1 MWPGHL
7 REHLEGC
14 TGCRAW
20 ASRCERVTRRA
31 RVGGPLPPDELT
43 DRIVRAVAADIERRR
58 SRRQWTLAAALVALS
73 GVVQLLVSLPLLLM
87 AGRPHGSLGWE
98 VLLEFVIGSSFFAGA
113 LVLLWHSR
121 TPVEPV
127 GILTVADA
135 GATGSTSMDR
145 VA

>member
-7 REHLEGC
+7 REHLAGC

-43 DRIVRAVAADIERRR
+43 ERIVRATVADIERRR
-58 SRRQWTLAAALVALS
+58 SRRQWAVAAALVAGS
-73 GVVQLLVSLPLLLM
+73 GVVQLLVSLPLLVTS
-87 AGRPHGSLGWE
+87 AHPHGSFGWQV
-98 VLLEFVIGSSFFAGA
+98 VLELVVGTSFFAGA

-121 TPVEPV
+121 SVAEPV
-127 GILTVADA
+127 GILTVADSAEA
-135 GATGSTSMDR
+135 GSNSMDR